1 MDTPIV
7 GYNENMV
14 LSNTLF
20 IRFLRNLIEL
30 DGLST
35 ILLYV
40 QLKQQKRSVC
50 ILILIIMHLW
60 IDIFKT
66 KIKEI

>member
-14 LSNTLF
+14 FSNTLF

-30 DGLST
+30 DGLSSIPLGSAYT
-35 ILLYV
+35 
-40 QLKQQKRSVC
+40 
-50 ILILIIMHLW
+50 
-60 IDIFKT
+60 
-66 KIKEI
+66 